1 MDSKCSNRIFS
12 IIRGVPNRTYS
23 FLAVAGLLTEPQA
36 GTVGKPAL
44 SPRRDRPELPP
55 NIEKIQKFVNSTLP
69 RIIEKIRARIYL
81 NAELERKLTLK
92 VQSMGNI
99 VQGNHR

>member
-1 MDSKCSNRIFS
+1 MVEPKSTANSANSREKIKKISIFS

-36 GTVGKPAL
+36 DTVGKPAL

-55 NIEKIQKFVNSTLP
+55 NIEKILMTAGG
-69 RIIEKIRARIYL
+69 EK
-81 NAELERKLTLK
+81 
-92 VQSMGNI
+92 
-99 VQGNHR
+99 